1 MVLYLFSGSAFIRN
15 LWESFENDLKG
26 CIFVK
31 KSNKYIGLMSGV
43 ALSLSLVACG
53 PQESG
58 DGSSGGEAEAQDR
71 ELVIWEDIEKSD
83 GIKDAVAK
91 FEEENDVTIKIVE
104 KPYAQQIEDLRLD
117 GPGGTGPDVLT
128 MAGDQI
134 GTAVVEG
141 LVKAV
146 AVEEDV
152 QSIYTDAAM
161 QSQMVDGKVYGL
173 PKAVESTILYYN
185 KDLITEEE
193 LPATLEEWYDYSKE
207 TTTGDQFGFLALF
220 DQIYYAQS
228 VMSGYG
234 GYVFGQDADGNY
246 DPTDVGLNSEGSLEG
261 ANYIQKFYS
270 EGLFPAGIIGE
281 QGINVLESLF
291 TEGKAAAI
299 ISGPWN
305 VDPFTDAGV
314 NFGMTKLPELENGE
328 NMSSFIGVKSYN
340 VSAYS
345 ENAELAEELLVFL
358 ANEENS
364 RTRFEETQEVPA
376 IETLAN
382 DPIVAESEVAQ
393 AVAEQSIFAELT
405 PNIPAMNE
413 VWTPADS
420 ALQTIATGKAQPKDA
435 LNQAVETI
443 EGQIEATH
451 SGN

>member
-1 MVLYLFSGSAFIRN
+1 
-15 LWESFENDLKG
+15 
-26 CIFVK
+26 
-31 KSNKYIGLMSGV
+31 MSGV
-43 ALSLSLVACG
+43 AISLSLAACG

-58 DGSSGGEAEAQDR
+58 GGTSGTGAAEEQNR
-71 ELVIWEDIEKSD
+71 ELIIWEDIEKTD
-83 GIKDAVAK
+83 GIQAAVDQ
-91 FEEENDVTIKIVE
+91 FEEENDVTITIVE

-134 GTAVVEG
+134 GTAVIEG
-141 LVKAV
+141 LVKEV
-146 AVEEDV
+146 AVGEEV

-185 KDLITEEE
+185 KDLIAEEE
-193 LPATLEEWYDYSKE
+193 LPATLEEWYEYSKE

-234 GYVFGQDADGNY
+234 GYIFGQDADGNY
-246 DPTDVGLNSEGSLEG
+246 DPSDIGLNNEGSLEG
-261 ANYIQKFYS
+261 ANYIQKFY
-270 EGLFPAGIIGE
+270 EEDLFPAGIIGE

-291 TEGKAAAI
+291 TEGKATAI

-314 NFGMTKLPELENGE
+314 NFGMTKLPELDNGE

-376 IETLAN
+376 VEALAN
-382 DPIVAESEVAQ
+382 DPVVAESEVAQ

-405 PNIPAMNE
+405 PNIPSMNE

-420 ALQTIATGKAQPKDA
+420 ALQTIATGKAQPEEA

-451 SGN
+451 GGN

>member
-1 MVLYLFSGSAFIRN
+1 M
-15 LWESFENDLKG
+15 
-26 CIFVK
+26 K
-31 KSNKYIGLMSGV
+31 KYTKYAGLMSGV
-43 ALSLSLVACG
+43 AISLSLAACG

-58 DGSSGGEAEAQDR
+58 EGASVTGAAEEQGR
-71 ELVIWEDIEKSD
+71 ELIIWEDIEKTD
-83 GIKDAVAK
+83 GIQAAVDQ
-91 FEEENDVTIKIVE
+91 FEEENDVTITIVE

-134 GTAVVEG
+134 GTAVIEG
-141 LVKAV
+141 LVKEV
-146 AVEEDV
+146 AVGEDV

-161 QSQMVDGKVYGL
+161 QSQIVDGKVYGL

-185 KDLITEEE
+185 KDLIAEDE
-193 LPATLEEWYDYSKE
+193 LPTTLEEWYEYSKE
-207 TTTGDQFGFLALF
+207 TATSEQFGFLALF

-234 GYVFGQDADGNY
+234 GYIFGQDAAGNY
-246 DPTDVGLNSEGSLEG
+246 DPTDIGLNNEGSLEG
-261 ANYIQKFYS
+261 ANYIQKFYD
-270 EGLFPAGIIGE
+270 EDLFPAGIVGE

-291 TEGKAAAI
+291 TEGKATAI

-314 NFGMTKLPELENGE
+314 NFGMTKLPELDNGE

-364 RTRFEETQEVPA
+364 RARFEETQEVPA
-376 IETLAN
+376 VEALAN
-382 DPIVAESEVAQ
+382 DPVVAESEVAQ

-405 PNIPAMNE
+405 PNIPSMNE

-420 ALQTIATGKAQPKDA
+420 ALQTIATGRAQPEEA

-451 SGN
+451 GGN

>member
-1 MVLYLFSGSAFIRN
+1 M
-15 LWESFENDLKG
+15 
-26 CIFVK
+26 K
-31 KSNKYIGLMSGV
+31 KYTKYAGLMSGV
-43 ALSLSLVACG
+43 AISLSLAACG

-58 DGSSGGEAEAQDR
+58 EGASVTGAAEEQGR
-71 ELVIWEDIEKSD
+71 ELIIWEDIEKTD
-83 GIKDAVAK
+83 GIQAAVDQ
-91 FEEENDVTIKIVE
+91 FEEENDVTITIVE

-134 GTAVVEG
+134 GTAVIEG
-141 LVKAV
+141 LVKEV
-146 AVEEDV
+146 AVGEDV

-161 QSQMVDGKVYGL
+161 QSQIVDGKVYGL

-185 KDLITEEE
+185 KDLIAEGE
-193 LPATLEEWYDYSKE
+193 LPTTLEEWYEYSKE
-207 TTTGDQFGFLALF
+207 TATSEQFGFLALF

-234 GYVFGQDADGNY
+234 GYIFGQDAAGNY
-246 DPTDVGLNSEGSLEG
+246 DPTDIGLNNEGSLEG
-261 ANYIQKFYS
+261 ANYIQKFYD
-270 EGLFPAGIIGE
+270 EDLFPAGIVGE

-291 TEGKAAAI
+291 TEGKATAI

-314 NFGMTKLPELENGE
+314 NFGMTKLPELDNGE

-364 RTRFEETQEVPA
+364 RARFEETQEVPA
-376 IETLAN
+376 VEALAN
-382 DPIVAESEVAQ
+382 DPVVAESEVAQ

-405 PNIPAMNE
+405 PNIPSMNE

-420 ALQTIATGKAQPKDA
+420 ALQTIATGRAQPEEA

-451 SGN
+451 GGN